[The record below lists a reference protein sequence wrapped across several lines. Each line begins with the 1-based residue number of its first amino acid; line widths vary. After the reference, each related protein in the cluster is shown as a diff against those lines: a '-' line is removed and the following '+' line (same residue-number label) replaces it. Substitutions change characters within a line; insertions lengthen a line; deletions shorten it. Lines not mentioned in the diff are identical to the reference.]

1 MTATEKLKTF
11 VHDQGIELVGIA
23 DITVLKG
30 MPVGLPAEAASFLKY
45 YPRAIVL
52 GAQYGKLGR
61 SARGRLVSR
70 YMDNAALAVSD
81 YLSEEGYDSLVI
93 RPDEEFDPDN
103 RYGLLSLKVLA
114 KAAGLGWQGRS
125 LLIVSPEYGPVHR
138 WIAVLT
144 DMDLEVNQPI
154 PNQCGECSLCVDKCP
169 CRALSLVQFDDHP
182 TSRESV
188 LDVDT
193 CRGDDGCTVCIV
205 VCPWLR
211 LPSRRHRS

>member
-1 MTATEKLKTF
+1 MTATEKLKSF
-11 VHDQGIELVGIA
+11 VLNLGIELVGIA

-30 MPVGLPAEAASFLKY
+30 MPVGLPPEAAGFLKH

-61 SARGRLVSR
+61 SARGRLVSH
-70 YMDNAALAVSD
+70 YMDNAALDVSD
-81 YLSEEGYDSLVI
+81 YLSEEGYNSLVI
-93 RPDEEFDPDN
+93 RPDEEFDLDN

-144 DMDLEVNQPI
+144 DMDLQPDQPI
-154 PNQCGECSLCVDKCP
+154 PNQCGVCSLCVDQCP
-169 CRALSLVQFDDHP
+169 CQALNLVQFDDHP
-182 TSRESV
+182 TSRETV
-188 LDVDT
+188 LDIAA
-193 CRGDDGCTVCIV
+193 CRGDDSCTVCIA
-205 VCPWLR
+205 VCPWTR
-211 LPSRRHRS
+211 LPSR